1 MNEKEIITFLKMNI
15 EPVVDDIYGCIY
27 RASVVLRDNVILPC
41 VKFSCADTYIDLA
54 IRRFEEEKENKIFL
68 NNEEDPYRKI
78 VSHFCI
84 EHNIIDSKK
93 IVRIERSRYS
103 FPIEI
108 LKQIRGETLMS
119 WTGFV
124 VKMRDGNYFNFGT
137 AFSFSFFDLPE
148 NYNFSDITEVINH
161 SYIDSSGKIQN
172 YRKTGLKNFSG
183 AKIYREKDYFN
194 CYLKGL

>member
-1 MNEKEIITFLKMNI
+1 MNEKGIITFLKMNI
-15 EPVVDDIYGCIY
+15 EPIVDDIYGYIY
-27 RASVVLRDNVILPC
+27 RASVVLRDNVTIPC

-68 NNEEDPYRKI
+68 NNEENPYRQI
-78 VSHFCI
+78 VSNFCI

-93 IVRIERSRYS
+93 IVRIERSRYA

-108 LKQIRGETLMS
+108 LKQIQGETLMS

-148 NYNFSDITEVINH
+148 NYNFSDITEKKSTNQLLNA
-161 SYIDSSGKIQN
+161 D
-172 YRKTGLKNFSG
+172 
-183 AKIYREKDYFN
+183 E
-194 CYLKGL
+194 

>member
-15 EPVVDDIYGCIY
+15 EPIVDDIYGYIY
-27 RASVVLRDNVILPC
+27 RASVVLRDNVTIPC

-68 NNEEDPYRKI
+68 NNEENPYRQI
-78 VSHFCI
+78 VSNFCI

-93 IVRIERSRYS
+93 IVRIERSRYA

-108 LKQIRGETLMS
+108 LKQIQGETLMS

-148 NYNFSDITEVINH
+148 NSDIVEAINH

-172 YRKTGLKNFSG
+172 YRKTGLKNLSG
-183 AKIYREKDYFN
+183 AKIYREKDYFS

>member
-15 EPVVDDIYGCIY
+15 EPIVDDIYGYIY
-27 RASVVLRDNVILPC
+27 RASVVLRDNVTIPC
-41 VKFSCADTYIDLA
+41 VKFSYADTYIDLA

-68 NNEEDPYRKI
+68 NNEENPYRKI

-137 AFSFSFFDLPE
+137 AFSFVFFDLPE

-172 YRKTGLKNFSG
+172 YRKTGLKKFSNV
-183 AKIYREKDYFN
+183 KIYREKDYFN

>member
-1 MNEKEIITFLKMNI
+1 MNEKGIITFLKMNI
-15 EPVVDDIYGCIY
+15 EPIVDDIYGYIY
-27 RASVVLRDNVILPC
+27 RASVVLRDNVTIPC

-68 NNEEDPYRKI
+68 NNEENPYRQI
-78 VSHFCI
+78 VSNFCI
-84 EHNIIDSKK
+84 EHNTIDSKK
-93 IVRIERSRYS
+93 IVRIERSRYA

-108 LKQIRGETLMS
+108 LKQIQGETLMS

-148 NYNFSDITEVINH
+148 NYNFSDIVEVINH

-172 YRKTGLKNFSG
+172 YRKTGLKNLSG
-183 AKIYREKDYFN
+183 AKIYREKDYFS

>member
-1 MNEKEIITFLKMNI
+1 M
-15 EPVVDDIYGCIY
+15 
-27 RASVVLRDNVILPC
+27 VLRDNVIIPC

-68 NNEEDPYRKI
+68 NNEENPYRKI

-137 AFSFSFFDLPE
+137 AFSFAFF
-148 NYNFSDITEVINH
+148 
-161 SYIDSSGKIQN
+161 
-172 YRKTGLKNFSG
+172 
-183 AKIYREKDYFN
+183 
-194 CYLKGL
+194 